1 MSANSSL
8 HVELSR
14 KTSFLGLRLWVLIGI
29 GVGVFIVVILCV
41 LSVWVMFRRKSKRSL
56 DKYSLSQIPHV
67 SKDIIVDMVGVQ
79 ISHDQSESVAI
90 PVHDKP
96 SENNSNK
103 LFSHLHKSKSGDA
116 DNISQCSSVYHHE
129 RGFSSM
135 SGEEGSSGTVKKQS
149 ALSFGGMVTASPL
162 VGLPEISHLGWG
174 HWFTLR
180 DLELATNRFSPEN
193 VIGEGGYG
201 VVYRGKLI
209 NGSEVAVKK
218 ILNNLG
224 QAEKEFRVEVEAI
237 GHVRHKNLVRLLGY
251 CVEGVHRLLVYE
263 YVNNGNLEQWL
274 HGAMSQQGTLTWEAR
289 MKVITGTAK
298 ALAYLH
304 EAIEPKVVH
313 RDIKSSNIL
322 IDTEFNA
329 KVSDFG
335 LAKLLDSGESH
346 ITTRV
351 MGTFGYAHVSKLIP
365 IGPVPNFSYVAPEY
379 ANTGLLNERSDIYSF
394 GVLLLEAV
402 TGKDPVDYS
411 RPANEVNL
419 VEWLKMMVGT
429 RRAEEVVDSRLE
441 VKPSIRALK
450 RALLVAL
457 RCVDPEAEKR
467 PKMSQVVRMLEADE
481 YPFRED
487 RRNRKSRTASMEIES
502 LKDIS
507 GPSDAE
513 KLKGSE
519 GHEPETTQ
527 G

>member
-1 MSANSSL
+1 MSSSSL
-8 HVELSR
+8 NVELSK
-14 KTSFLGLRLWVLIGI
+14 KTSFLGLKLWVLIGI
-29 GVGVFIVVILCV
+29 GVGVFIVLILCI
-41 LSVWVMFRRKSKRSL
+41 LSIWVMFRRKSRKSL
-56 DKYSLSQIPHV
+56 DKYCLSQIPNV
-67 SKDIIVDMVGVQ
+67 SKDIKVDKVGVQ
-79 ISHDQSESVAI
+79 NSHDHPESVFI
-90 PVHDKP
+90 PVHDKSSDKN
-96 SENNSNK
+96 SEK
-103 LFSHLHKSKSGDA
+103 MLVHLGISKSSDP
-116 DNISQCSSVYHHE
+116 DNMSQCSSIYHHE
-129 RGFSSM
+129 RAGSSM

-149 ALSFGGMVTASPL
+149 TLSHGGLVTASPL
-162 VGLPEISHLGWG
+162 IGLPEFSHLGWG

-180 DLELATNRFSPEN
+180 DLQLATNRFSSEN

-201 VVYRGKLI
+201 VVYKGRLI
-209 NGSEVAVKK
+209 NGTEVAVKK
-218 ILNNLG
+218 LLNNLG
-224 QAEKEFRVEVEAI
+224 QAEKEFSVEVEAI

-251 CVEGVHRLLVYE
+251 CIEGVHRLLVYE

-274 HGAMSQQGTLTWEAR
+274 HGAMHQHGTLTWEAR
-289 MKVITGTAK
+289 MKVLLGTAK

-322 IDTEFNA
+322 IDNEFNA

-351 MGTFGYAHVSKLIP
+351 MGTFGY
-365 IGPVPNFSYVAPEY
+365 VAPEY

-402 TGKDPVDYS
+402 TGRDPVDYA

-419 VEWLKMMVGT
+419 VEWLKIMVGT
-429 RRAEEVVDSRLE
+429 RRAEEVVDPSLE
-441 VKPSIRALK
+441 VKPPTRALK

-457 RCVDPEAEKR
+457 RCVDPDAEKR

-487 RRNRKSRTASMEIES
+487 RRNRKSRTTSMEIDS
-502 LKDIS
+502 MKDIS
-507 GPSDAE
+507 GPSEAE
-513 KLKGSE
+513 NRVGDSE
-519 GHEPETTQ
+519 IHVPETTQ